1 MTHQNRTV
9 WCLTIALILLV
20 AVQPVLPGWAVNMI
34 AMSLSNGLVVLGLMV
49 IMRAGLVSFGHGLY
63 FGLGGYG
70 TALGAVFLGITDA
83 FVLVLLGIIASTFV
97 GFVLSFM
104 IARYRGIFFALL
116 NLAFSMLLFGI
127 LVNSIILGSTDGFS
141 VPVPS
146 YFGYVPSSAETRV
159 SFLLYGMICLLVYVS
174 TLAVHRYLNSTMGYI
189 GEAIRENEVRVDY
202 LGASVKQAI
211 MVKYIISAILAGM
224 GGACTVLLIG
234 HVTPEDTVYWTRSGE
249 FVFVAILSGTGNVA
263 APFIGSAMFE
273 LVRTYALQYA
283 PEVWQMLL
291 GATLLLVIMF
301 LPSGLWSLIRSN
313 DRKREQT

>member
-1 MTHQNRTV
+1 MTLKNRTV
-9 WCLTIALILLV
+9 WCLTIALVLLV

-83 FVLVLLGIIASTFV
+83 FVLVLLGVIASTVVAFI
-97 GFVLSFM
+97 LSFM
-104 IARYRGIFFALL
+104 MARYRGIFFALL
-116 NLAFSMLLFGI
+116 NLAFSLLQFGI
-127 LVNSIILGSTDGFS
+127 LFNSIVLGSTDGFS

-159 SFLLYGMICLLVYVS
+159 SFLLYGMICLVVYVS
-174 TLAVHRYLNSTMGYI
+174 TLAVHRYLHSTMGYI

-211 MVKYIISAILAGM
+211 MVK
-224 GGACTVLLIG
+224 
-234 HVTPEDTVYWTRSGE
+234 
-249 FVFVAILSGTGNVA
+249 
-263 APFIGSAMFE
+263 
-273 LVRTYALQYA
+273 
-283 PEVWQMLL
+283 
-291 GATLLLVIMF
+291 
-301 LPSGLWSLIRSN
+301 
-313 DRKREQT
+313 

>member
-1 MTHQNRTV
+1 M
-9 WCLTIALILLV
+9 
-20 AVQPVLPGWAVNMI
+20 
-34 AMSLSNGLVVLGLMV
+34 
-49 IMRAGLVSFGHGLY
+49 
-63 FGLGGYG
+63 
-70 TALGAVFLGITDA
+70 
-83 FVLVLLGIIASTFV
+83 
-97 GFVLSFM
+97 
-104 IARYRGIFFALL
+104 
-116 NLAFSMLLFGI
+116 
-127 LVNSIILGSTDGFS
+127 
-141 VPVPS
+141 
-146 YFGYVPSSAETRV
+146 PSSAETRV

-301 LPSGLWSLIRSN
+301 LPSGLWSLIRSH

>member
-1 MTHQNRTV
+1 
-9 WCLTIALILLV
+9 
-20 AVQPVLPGWAVNMI
+20 
-34 AMSLSNGLVVLGLMV
+34 
-49 IMRAGLVSFGHGLY
+49 
-63 FGLGGYG
+63 
-70 TALGAVFLGITDA
+70 
-83 FVLVLLGIIASTFV
+83 
-97 GFVLSFM
+97 
-104 IARYRGIFFALL
+104 
-116 NLAFSMLLFGI
+116 
-127 LVNSIILGSTDGFS
+127 
-141 VPVPS
+141 
-146 YFGYVPSSAETRV
+146 
-159 SFLLYGMICLLVYVS
+159 
-174 TLAVHRYLNSTMGYI
+174 MGYI

-301 LPSGLWSLIRSN
+301 LPSGLWSLIRSH

>member
-104 IARYRGIFFALL
+104 IARYRSYM
-116 NLAFSMLLFGI
+116 NRNSPRSMI
-127 LVNSIILGSTDGFS
+127 KPKITPIAT
-141 VPVPS
+141 
-146 YFGYVPSSAETRV
+146 A
-159 SFLLYGMICLLVYVS
+159 
-174 TLAVHRYLNSTMGYI
+174 
-189 GEAIRENEVRVDY
+189 AIR
-202 LGASVKQAI
+202 
-211 MVKYIISAILAGM
+211 IS
-224 GGACTVLLIG
+224 
-234 HVTPEDTVYWTRSGE
+234 
-249 FVFVAILSGTGNVA
+249 
-263 APFIGSAMFE
+263 
-273 LVRTYALQYA
+273 
-283 PEVWQMLL
+283 
-291 GATLLLVIMF
+291 
-301 LPSGLWSLIRSN
+301 
-313 DRKREQT
+313 K